1 MQNRLHE
8 HFKRFGLAGDTLIQ
22 QRAGELLH
30 FFGEQCSTVKL
41 DHLQGA
47 MHLMHV
53 SQAEA
58 HPRRVLR
65 VFDERFQ
72 GLPRLLQRFGNFAFH
87 PLQGD
92 IIVPITH
99 SDSAHKLFRVK
110 ART

>member
-1 MQNRLHE
+1 MQNCLHE
-8 HFKRFGLAGDTLIQ
+8 HFERFCLAGDALVQ
-22 QRAGELLH
+22 QGTGKLLH
-30 FFGEQCSTVKL
+30 FFGKQCSTVEFN
-41 DHLQGA
+41 HLQGA
-47 MHLMHV
+47 MYLMHIG
-53 SQAEA
+53 QAEA

-72 GLPRLLQRFGNFAFH
+72 GLPRLFKRFGNFAFH

-110 ART
+110 AKT